1 MELVA
6 SELTLLGAG
15 MLELADVVPEEK
27 VEILLEVFEPSVDK
41 YELLELIVLVNGVS
55 LDAVELVWDE

>member
-1 MELVA
+1 VELVA

-27 VEILLEVFEPSVDK
+27 VELLLEVFEPSVDK

>member
-27 VEILLEVFEPSVDK
+27 VELLLEVFEPSVDK